1 MDNNTIVNQKLSY
14 IYALVAVLLWSSVAT
29 AFKIALRSLTPVE
42 LVLYSCLSALL
53 FLGGVIIVQRRMME
67 LLDYFK
73 KQFFLIIIL
82 GFINPF
88 AYYLVLFKAYDLL
101 PAQEA
106 QAINYTWALMLSYLS
121 VIFLKHRLSRYDIIA
136 GFIAYFGVLVIA
148 TKGDITSLH
157 FSNSLGLFLALLSTV
172 LWSFYWIFNT
182 KIKAN
187 PVISL
192 FSNFL
197 AGTLFVTLYFIS
209 TQTFHMP
216 STNAILST
224 IYIGLFEMGITFILW
239 LKALKYSKNTS
250 KTANLIFLS
259 PILSLVFIHYI
270 VGETIENSTI
280 IALIFIL
287 FGLSLQK
294 LKSKEN

>member
-1 MDNNTIVNQKLSY
+1 M
-14 IYALVAVLLWSSVAT
+14 YALVAVLLWSSVAT
-29 AFKIALRSLTPVE
+29 AFKIALRSLTPAE
-42 LVLYSCLSALL
+42 LVFYSCLSALF
-53 FLGGVIIVQRRMME
+53 FLGGVVIIQKRVME
-67 LLDYFK
+67 FLDYFK

-197 AGTLFVTLYFIS
+197 VGTLFVILYFIS
-209 TQTFHMP
+209 TQTFHVP
-216 STNAILST
+216 CTNAILST

-280 IALIFIL
+280 IALVFIL

-294 LKSKEN
+294 LKSKEI

>member
-1 MDNNTIVNQKLSY
+1 MKNSKNQKLSY
-14 IYALVAVLLWSSVAT
+14 IYALSAVLLWSSVAT
-29 AFKIALRSLTPVE
+29 AFKIALKSLSPLELLFYSSLTA
-42 LVLYSCLSALL
+42 LV
-53 FLGGVIIVQRRMME
+53 FLASM
-67 LLDYFK
+67 
-73 KQFFLIIIL
+73 LIIQGKIYETFKYFQKHITLIVIL

-88 AYYLVLFKAYDLL
+88 IYYLTLFKAYDLL

-121 VIFLKHRLSRYDIIA
+121 VIFLKQRLSRYDVIA

-157 FSNSLGLFLALLSTV
+157 FSNNLGLFLALLSTI

-182 KIKAN
+182 KIKAD

-197 AGTLFVTLYFIS
+197 VGVVFISLYFVS

-216 STNAILST
+216 TLNGVLST

-239 LKALKYSKNTS
+239 LKALKYSENTS

-270 VGETIENSTI
+270 VGETIEISTI
-280 IALIFIL
+280 VALVFIL
-287 FGLSLQK
+287 SGLSLQK
-294 LKSKEN
+294 LKSKT

>member
-1 MDNNTIVNQKLSY
+1 MANQKLSY
-14 IYALVAVLLWSSVAT
+14 IYALSAVLLWSSVAT
-29 AFKIALRSLTPVE
+29 AFKIALKSLTPVE
-42 LVLYSCLSALL
+42 LVLFSSVSALL
-53 FLGGVIIVQRRMME
+53 FLGGVIIIQRRIVE
-67 LLDYFK
+67 LFNYFK
-73 KQFFLIIIL
+73 KHFLLIIIL

-121 VIFLKHRLSRYDIIA
+121 VIFLKHRLSRYDVTA

-157 FSNSLGLFLALLSTV
+157 FSNNLGLFLALLSTV
-172 LWSFYWIFNT
+172 FWSFYWIFNT
-182 KIKAN
+182 KIKAD
-187 PVISL
+187 PIISL

-197 AGTLFVTLYFIS
+197 VGVIFISLYFVS
-209 TQTFHMP
+209 TQTFHIP
-216 STNAILST
+216 TLNGVLST

-239 LKALKYSKNTS
+239 LKALKYSENTS

-270 VGETIENSTI
+270 VGETIETSTI
-280 IALIFIL
+280 IALVLIL
-287 FGLSLQK
+287 SGLSLQK
-294 LKSKEN
+294 LKSQD

>member
-1 MDNNTIVNQKLSY
+1 MKYGKDQKISY
-14 IYALVAVLLWSSVAT
+14 IYALSAVLLWSSVAT
-29 AFKIALRSLTPVE
+29 AFKIALKSLSPLE
-42 LVLYSCLSALL
+42 LVFYSSVTALV
-53 FLGGVIIVQRRMME
+53 FLAVMLIIQKKIYE
-67 LLDYFK
+67 TFKYFK
-73 KQFFLIIIL
+73 KHITLIVVL

-88 AYYLVLFKAYDLL
+88 VYYLTLFKAYDLL

-121 VIFLKHRLSRYDIIA
+121 VIFLKQRLSRYDAIA
-136 GFIAYFGVLVIA
+136 GFIAYFGVLIIA

-157 FSNSLGLFLALLSTV
+157 FSNNLGLFLALLSTV

-182 KIKAN
+182 RIKAD
-187 PVISL
+187 PIISL

-197 AGTLFVTLYFIS
+197 VGVIFISIYFIS
-209 TQTFHMP
+209 TQSFHMP
-216 STNAILST
+216 SLSGVLST

-239 LKALKYSKNTS
+239 LKALNFSENTS

-270 VGETIENSTI
+270 VGETIETSTV
-280 IALIFIL
+280 IALVFIL

-294 LKSKEN
+294 FKSKS

>member
-1 MDNNTIVNQKLSY
+1 MANQKLSY
-14 IYALVAVLLWSSVAT
+14 IYALSAVLLWSSVAT
-29 AFKIALRSLTPVE
+29 AFKIALKSLTPVE
-42 LVLYSCLSALL
+42 LVLFSSVSALL
-53 FLGGVIIVQRRMME
+53 FLGGVIIIQRRIVE
-67 LLDYFK
+67 LFNYFK
-73 KQFFLIIIL
+73 KHFLLIIIL

-121 VIFLKHRLSRYDIIA
+121 VIFLKHRLSRYDVTA

-157 FSNSLGLFLALLSTV
+157 FSNNLGLFLALLSTV
-172 LWSFYWIFNT
+172 FWSFYWIFNT
-182 KIKAN
+182 KIKVD
-187 PVISL
+187 PIISL

-197 AGTLFVTLYFIS
+197 VGVVFISLYFVS
-209 TQTFHMP
+209 TQTFHIP
-216 STNAILST
+216 TLNGVLST

-239 LKALKYSKNTS
+239 LKALKYSENTS

-270 VGETIENSTI
+270 VGETIETSTI
-280 IALIFIL
+280 IALVLIL
-287 FGLSLQK
+287 SGLSLQK
-294 LKSKEN
+294 LKSQA

>member
-1 MDNNTIVNQKLSY
+1 MKNSKNQKLSY
-14 IYALVAVLLWSSVAT
+14 IYALSAVLLWSSVAT
-29 AFKIALRSLTPVE
+29 AFKIALKSLSPLE
-42 LVLYSCLSALL
+42 LVFYSSVTALVFLAVML
-53 FLGGVIIVQRRMME
+53 FTQRKIYKTFK
-67 LLDYFK
+67 YFK
-73 KQFFLIIIL
+73 EHITHIGIL

-88 AYYLVLFKAYDLL
+88 LYYLTLFKAYDLL

-121 VIFLKHRLSRYDIIA
+121 VIFLQHRLSRYDVIA
-136 GFIAYFGVLVIA
+136 GFIAYFGVLIIA

-157 FSNSLGLFLALLSTV
+157 FSNKLGLFLALLSTV

-182 KIKAN
+182 KIKAD

-192 FSNFL
+192 FCNFL
-197 AGTLFVTLYFIS
+197 AGVFFIS
-209 TQTFHMP
+209 IYFA
-216 STNAILST
+216 STKSFQIPNLNGILSA

-239 LKALKYSKNTS
+239 LKALKFSENTS

-270 VGETIENSTI
+270 VGEKIENSTI
-280 IALIFIL
+280 IALCFIL

-294 LKSKEN
+294 LKSQA